1 MDTGALP
8 GNIVKRMTEFE
19 TPFFL
24 FDLDKIVSNIHQL
37 HDSLNPD
44 QICFALKSNSLAPV
58 LETISKHGCG
68 FEANNVSELEKAI
81 SAGAHPSNIINSSP
95 IAAASD
101 VRKMYESGLDC
112 FTFDSKNQVQNIKSN
127 APGAKTVMRLSSTN
141 EGSRFNLS
149 KNLGVEPKS
158 SADLLR
164 YAKANGLGV
173 HGLTFHVGS
182 QCLSPSNWRAGI
194 AQCAELFKQFPEL
207 EMINIGGGFPVRYNG
222 SIPDIASIARVI
234 NQSIKES
241 FEDKPIV
248 YIEPGRF
255 IVGDCAMTCASVTNV
270 QHQKPISRATV
281 DISVFGGLMEIIEI
295 GDGFQYPIETTGNGE
310 KRPYRI
316 IGATC
321 AGTVVIAENI
331 QLPRLKVDLR
341 NPKKSSR
348 IYLLHTGAY
357 TLEYVMT
364 AGKNG
369 FNGLTI
375 PRVHYIKNGEILEE
389 K

>member
-8 GNIVKRMTEFE
+8 RNIANQIVEFE

-44 QICFALKSNSLAPV
+44 QIFFALKSNSLTPV
-58 LETISKHGCG
+58 LETISKQGCG

-81 SAGAHPSNIINSSP
+81 AAGTHPSNIINSSP
-95 IAAASD
+95 IVAASD
-101 VRKMYESGLDC
+101 VRKMYASGVDC
-112 FTFDSKNQVQNIKSN
+112 FTFDSKDQVQNLKIN
-127 APGAKTVMRLSSTN
+127 APEAKTVMRLSSTN
-141 EGSRFNLS
+141 QGSRFNLS

-158 SADLLR
+158 SAELLR
-164 YAKANGLGV
+164 YAEANGLKI

-182 QCLSPSNWRAGI
+182 QCSSPSNWRAGI
-194 AQCAELFKQFPEL
+194 AQCAELFKQFPDL

-222 SIPDIASIARVI
+222 SIPDIASITRVI
-234 NQSIKES
+234 NQSIDNS
-241 FEDKPIV
+241 FEIKPIL

-255 IVGDCAMTCASVTNV
+255 IVGDCAMACGSVTNV
-270 QHQKPISRATV
+270 HHQNSISRAAV
-281 DISVFGGLMEIIEI
+281 DLSVFGGLMEIVEI
-295 GDGFQYPIETTGNGE
+295 GDGFQYPIETNGNGE
-310 KRPYRI
+310 VRTYRI

-321 AGTVVIAENI
+321 AGTDVIAEKV
-331 QLPRLKVDLR
+331 QLTRLKVDLR
-341 NPKKSSR
+341 NPKNSSR
-348 IYLLHTGAY
+348 IYLLNTGAY

-364 AGKNG
+364 EGMNG

-375 PRVHYIKNGEILEE
+375 PRVYFIKNGQIV
-389 K
+389 

>member
-1 MDTGALP
+1 MDIRSLP
-8 GNIVKRMTEFE
+8 GNIANRIAKLE

-37 HDSLNPD
+37 YKFLNPD
-44 QICFALKSNSLAPV
+44 QIFFALKSNSLKPI
-58 LETISKHGCG
+58 LESISKNGCG
-68 FEANNVSELEKAI
+68 FEANNVPELEKAI
-81 SAGAHPSNIINSSP
+81 SAGTHPSNIINSSP
-95 IAAASD
+95 IVAASD
-101 VRKMYESGLDC
+101 LRKMYASGVDC
-112 FTFDSKNQVQNIKSN
+112 FTFDSKDQVQNLKIN
-127 APGAKTVMRLSSTN
+127 APEAKTVMRLSSTN

-149 KNLGVEPKS
+149 KNLGIDPNA

-164 YAKANGLGV
+164 YAKANGLRL

-182 QCLSPSNWRAGI
+182 QCHTPFNWRAGI
-194 AQCAELFKQFPEL
+194 DQCAELFRQFPEL

-222 SIPDIASIARVI
+222 SIPDITYISQVI
-234 NQSIKES
+234 NDSINKS
-241 FEDKPIV
+241 FEKRPIL

-255 IVGDCAMTCASVTNV
+255 IIGNCALSCASVTNV
-270 QHQKPISRATV
+270 HHQKSISRVAV
-281 DISVFGGLMEIIEI
+281 DLSVFGGLMEIIEI

-310 KRPYRI
+310 MQPYRI

-321 AGTVVIAENI
+321 AGTDVIAENI

-341 NPKKSSR
+341 NPKNSSR
-348 IYLLHTGAY
+348 IYLLNTGAY
-357 TLEYVMT
+357 SLEYVMT
-364 AGKNG
+364 AGTNG